1 MDNENQQLEDVTQQ
15 EPHGTEPDYKALYEK
30 TLAESRKWEE
40 RSKANKKQLDALG
53 SKGGEDVS
61 AQISELSQQLKEL
74 KDERDKLQHQNDLR
88 TWADEVAAATHVPA
102 SVLRGST
109 KEEMQQHAQALV
121 AAGFTGKSVPDGGEP
136 GGTPGITREQIES
149 TKSALERVRLRA
161 QNLDLYK

>member
-1 MDNENQQLEDVTQQ
+1 MENENEAVEQVEETAVEQ
-15 EPHGTEPDYKALYEK
+15 EPQGTEIDWKKEA
-30 TLAESRKWEE
+30 RKWE
-40 RSKANKKQLDALG
+40 RLAKKNKPAPDSTGDDVRQQLD
-53 SKGGEDVS
+53 
-61 AQISELSQQLKEL
+61 ELTKEVADLKS
-74 KDERDKLQHQNDLR
+74 ERDKLQHQNDLR

-136 GGTPGITREQIES
+136 HGTPGITREQIEA
-149 TKSALERVRLRA
+149 TKNAVDRIRLRA

>member
-1 MDNENQQLEDVTQQ
+1 MENENEAVEQVEETAVEQ
-15 EPHGTEPDYKALYEK
+15 EPQGTEIDWKKEA
-30 TLAESRKWEE
+30 RKWE
-40 RSKANKKQLDALG
+40 RLAKKNKPAPDPTGGEFQQQLD
-53 SKGGEDVS
+53 
-61 AQISELSQQLKEL
+61 ELTKKIADLEG
-74 KDERDKLQHQNDLR
+74 ERDRLQHQTDLR
-88 TWADEVAAATHVPA
+88 TWADEVAAETHVPA

-149 TKSALERVRLRA
+149 TKNAVDRIRLRA

>member
-1 MDNENQQLEDVTQQ
+1 MENENEAVEQVEETAVEQ
-15 EPHGTEPDYKALYEK
+15 EPQGTEIDWKKEA
-30 TLAESRKWEE
+30 RKWE
-40 RSKANKKQLDALG
+40 RLAKKNKPAPDSAGDDVRQQLD
-53 SKGGEDVS
+53 
-61 AQISELSQQLKEL
+61 ELTKEVADLKS
-74 KDERDKLQHQNDLR
+74 ERDRLQHQNDLR

>member
-1 MDNENQQLEDVTQQ
+1 MENDNETIEQADEALVEQ
-15 EPHGTEPDYKALYEK
+15 EPQGTEIDWKKEA
-30 TLAESRKWEE
+30 RKWE
-40 RSKANKKQLDALG
+40 RLAKKNKPAPDPTGGEFQQQLD
-53 SKGGEDVS
+53 
-61 AQISELSQQLKEL
+61 ELTKKIADLEG
-74 KDERDKLQHQNDLR
+74 ERDRLQHQTDLR
-88 TWADEVAAATHVPA
+88 TWADEVAAETHVPA

-149 TKSALERVRLRA
+149 TKNAVDRIRLRA

>member
-1 MDNENQQLEDVTQQ
+1 MENENEAVEQVEETAVEQ
-15 EPHGTEPDYKALYEK
+15 EPQGTEIDWKKEA
-30 TLAESRKWEE
+30 RKWE
-40 RSKANKKQLDALG
+40 RLAKKNKPAPDSAGDDVRQQLD
-53 SKGGEDVS
+53 
-61 AQISELSQQLKEL
+61 ELTKEVADLKS
-74 KDERDKLQHQNDLR
+74 ERDKLQHQNDLR

-136 GGTPGITREQIES
+136 GGTPGITREQIEA
-149 TKSALERVRLRA
+149 TKNAVDRIRLRA

>member
-1 MDNENQQLEDVTQQ
+1 MENENEAVEQVEETAVEQ
-15 EPHGTEPDYKALYEK
+15 EPQGTEIDWKKEA
-30 TLAESRKWEE
+30 RKWE
-40 RSKANKKQLDALG
+40 RLAKKNKPAPDSTGDDVRQQLD
-53 SKGGEDVS
+53 
-61 AQISELSQQLKEL
+61 ELTKEVADLKS
-74 KDERDKLQHQNDLR
+74 ERDKLQHQNDLR

-136 GGTPGITREQIES
+136 HGTPAITREQIEA
-149 TKSALERVRLRA
+149 TKNAVERIRLRA

>member
-1 MDNENQQLEDVTQQ
+1 MENENEAVEQVEETAVEQ
-15 EPHGTEPDYKALYEK
+15 EPQGTEIDWKKEA
-30 TLAESRKWEE
+30 RKWE
-40 RSKANKKQLDALG
+40 RLAKKNKPAPDSTGDDVRQQLD
-53 SKGGEDVS
+53 
-61 AQISELSQQLKEL
+61 ELTKEVADLKS
-74 KDERDKLQHQNDLR
+74 ERDKLQHQNDLR

-136 GGTPGITREQIES
+136 HGTPAITREQIEA
-149 TKSALERVRLRA
+149 TKNAVDRIRLRA

>member
-1 MDNENQQLEDVTQQ
+1 MENENEAVEQVEETAVEQ
-15 EPHGTEPDYKALYEK
+15 EPQGTEIDWKKEA
-30 TLAESRKWEE
+30 RKWE
-40 RSKANKKQLDALG
+40 RLAKKNKPAPDPTGGEFQQQLD
-53 SKGGEDVS
+53 
-61 AQISELSQQLKEL
+61 ELTKKIADLEG
-74 KDERDKLQHQNDLR
+74 ERDRLQHQTDLR

-149 TKSALERVRLRA
+149 TKNAVDRIRLRA

>member
-1 MDNENQQLEDVTQQ
+1 MENENEAVEQVEETAVEQ
-15 EPHGTEPDYKALYEK
+15 EPHGTEIDWKKEA
-30 TLAESRKWEE
+30 RKWE
-40 RSKANKKQLDALG
+40 RLAKKNKPAPDSTGDDVRQQLD
-53 SKGGEDVS
+53 
-61 AQISELSQQLKEL
+61 ELTKEVADLKS
-74 KDERDKLQHQNDLR
+74 ERDKLQHQNDLR

-136 GGTPGITREQIES
+136 GGTPGITREQIEA
-149 TKSALERVRLRA
+149 TKNAVDRIRLRA

>member
-1 MDNENQQLEDVTQQ
+1 MENENEAVEQVEETAVEQ
-15 EPHGTEPDYKALYEK
+15 EPQGTEIDWKKEA
-30 TLAESRKWEE
+30 RKWE
-40 RSKANKKQLDALG
+40 RLAKKNKPAPDSTGDDVRQQLD
-53 SKGGEDVS
+53 
-61 AQISELSQQLKEL
+61 ELTKEVADLKS
-74 KDERDKLQHQNDLR
+74 ERDKLQHQNDLR

-136 GGTPGITREQIES
+136 GGTPGITREQIEA
-149 TKSALERVRLRA
+149 TKNAVDRIRLRA

>member
-1 MDNENQQLEDVTQQ
+1 MENENEAVEQVEETTVEQ
-15 EPHGTEPDYKALYEK
+15 EPQGTEIDWKKEA
-30 TLAESRKWEE
+30 RKWE
-40 RSKANKKQLDALG
+40 RLAKKNKPAPDSAGDDVRQQLD
-53 SKGGEDVS
+53 
-61 AQISELSQQLKEL
+61 ELTKEVADLKS
-74 KDERDKLQHQNDLR
+74 ERDKLQHQNDLR

-136 GGTPGITREQIES
+136 GGTPGITREQIEA
-149 TKSALERVRLRA
+149 TKNAVDRIRLRA